1 MPSLVSIQE
10 GEVLATPSHQS
21 SYNSK
26 DSEKNSKAQS
36 SSESQ
41 KTGATNSK
49 AESSTGS
56 QKTRATAR
64 SKLMEEAKRI
74 GEDLRAL
81 RPNFDRTNNRFS
93 ENVREGNKD
102 TFDAWQFL
110 FADVH
115 NCTGWLPESR
125 SNMNLRLQNPPGK
138 RCMFQV
144 VPRMVFLTQFY
155 SNDSLERTLRAIHK
169 GSQAAAEWP
178 PRALWLCTALG
189 LARGSKG
196 CSHPLSSSSQC
207 KRSPIDHTA
216 SCFPPLPTRNIQAP
230 ANEWNYGS
238 PNCCLGTLF

>member
-1 MPSLVSIQE
+1 MSSLVSIPE

-21 SYNSK
+21 SFNSK
-26 DSEKNSKAQS
+26 DSEKMNSKSQS

-41 KTGATNSK
+41 KTRT
-49 AESSTGS
+49 
-56 QKTRATAR
+56 TAR
-64 SKLMEEAKRI
+64 SKLMEEVKRI

-81 RPNFDRTNNRFS
+81 RLDFDSTNNRFS

-115 NCTGWLPESR
+115 NCTGWLSESR
-125 SNMNLRLQNPPGK
+125 SDMNLRLKNPPGK
-138 RCMFQV
+138 RRMFQV
-144 VPRMVFLTQFY
+144 VLRMIFFTQFY
-155 SNDSLERTLRAIHK
+155 SNDSLEWTLRAIHK
-169 GSQAAAEWP
+169 GSQAAAGWP
-178 PRALWLCTALG
+178 PCTLWLCTALG
-189 LARGSKG
+189 LARG
-196 CSHPLSSSSQC
+196 CSHPLSSSPQC

>member
-1 MPSLVSIQE
+1 MSSLVSIQE
-10 GEVLATPSHQS
+10 GEVVATPSHQS
-21 SYNSK
+21 SFNSK
-26 DSEKNSKAQS
+26 DSEKMNSKSQS

-41 KTGATNSK
+41 KTRT
-49 AESSTGS
+49 
-56 QKTRATAR
+56 TAR
-64 SKLMEEAKRI
+64 SKLMEEVKRI

-81 RPNFDRTNNRFS
+81 RLDFDSTNNRFS

-115 NCTGWLPESR
+115 NCIGWLPESR
-125 SNMNLRLQNPPGK
+125 SDMNLRLKNPPGK

-144 VPRMVFLTQFY
+144 VPRMIFLTQFY

-178 PRALWLCTALG
+178 PCTLWLCTALG

-216 SCFPPLPTRNIQAP
+216 WRFPPLPTRNIQAP
-230 ANEWNYGS
+230 ANNWNCGS
-238 PNCCLGTLF
+238 SDCCLGTLC